1 MRMLDLYC
9 SAGGATKGY
18 QEAGFEVVGVDI
30 RPQPRYCGED
40 FILGDA
46 LEILDTLLAGGY
58 IRSATAHYRL
68 SDFDALHAS
77 PPCQGYSSAV
87 SSDGSKWA
95 GTAGKSEPRLI
106 AATRARL
113 VAWGGPWAMENVM
126 GARYDL
132 HGSLLLCGTM
142 FGLPIPR
149 HRIFEMRDLA
159 MSPYHPKCT
168 GVAKRFAGERG
179 WEPRDMTVTGKGRR
193 AGTSQ
198 RWAEIIGIDWMTQ
211 HEMREAI
218 PPAYTEYLGRWLII
232 VSIAV
237 NDGVQ
242 NTANITPI
250 VTAQETNSSVP
261 TARNGQ
267 SRMVDGVPTAG
278 ESRWVSE
285 VPA

>member
-1 MRMLDLYC
+1 MRPKLLDLFC
-9 SAGGATKGY
+9 SAGGAAKGY
-18 QEAGFEVVGVDI
+18 QRAGFHVTGVDI
-30 RPQPRYCGED
+30 RPQPRYAGDE
-40 FILGDA
+40 FIQADA
-46 LEILDTLLAGGY
+46 MTFPLEG
-58 IRSATAHYRL
+58 
-68 SDFDALHAS
+68 FDAIHAS

-106 AATRARL
+106 AATRERL

-126 GARYDL
+126 GARHDL
-132 HGSLLLCGTM
+132 HGSLLLCGVM

-168 GVAKRFAGERG
+168 GVAKRFAEERG
-179 WEPRDMTVTGKGRR
+179 WDPRDMTVTGKGRR

-218 PPAYTEYLGRWLII
+218 PPAYTEFIGRQW
-232 VSIAV
+232 
-237 NDGVQ
+237 
-242 NTANITPI
+242 
-250 VTAQETNSSVP
+250 
-261 TARNGQ
+261 
-267 SRMVDGVPTAG
+267 
-278 ESRWVSE
+278 
-285 VPA
+285 